1 MFIAASSVLA
11 GLSPL
16 HAQAAAPVAGSD
28 SGGQLAVQVND
39 DRMTLA
45 VAKVP
50 QVYLYGPI
58 DTAAPQRIEAMIQSH
73 KIPYGSDIYL
83 NSPGGD
89 ANAAMAL
96 GHLFRANNI
105 ATHLGTPRRSARDP
119 VMPKTSECVD
129 ACAYAYVGGVYRWG
143 PAGSD
148 RFGAR
153 PLVGD
158 APSNAGIRAYIKEM
172 GVNPLVFG
180 MAAGSEVTWLDGDQM
195 LGYGVANNG
204 RLPPT
209 AVNATANGVATLS
222 LTQTT
227 RDGEHRL
234 TLLCRPDSL
243 TVTAYYTIG
252 ADRARQ
258 IVARANQYYFEIEHQ
273 PATQRERVGISAV
286 GPSVVFS
293 QPLSMVQLNQLMSAR
308 SMSAY
313 LFDKG
318 GAVRYG
324 FWMELDPVRTNLR
337 SYSDSCQQL
346 AKQAAA
352 TTVQR

>member
-1 MFIAASSVLA
+1 MAACVWLAGIAAAYAESPAPNVASS
-11 GLSPL
+11 
-16 HAQAAAPVAGSD
+16 D
-28 SGGQLAVQVND
+28 QLNVQIND

-58 DTAAPQRIEAMIQSH
+58 DADAAQRIGALIQSH
-73 KIPYGSDIYL
+73 KIPQGSDIYL

-89 ANAAMAL
+89 ANAGMAL
-96 GHLFRANNI
+96 GRLFRANNMG
-105 ATHLGTPRRSARDP
+105 THLGTPRRNARDP
-119 VMPKTSECVD
+119 VVTKTSQCVD

-148 RFGAR
+148 RFGAKS
-153 PLVGD
+153 LAGD
-158 APSNAGIRAYIKEM
+158 AQAIAPIKAYMREM

-180 MAAGSEVTWLDGDQM
+180 MTPGGDVTWLDGDQM

-209 AVNATANGVATLS
+209 ATNTPASGTSTLS

-234 TLLCRPDSL
+234 TLLCRANSL

-252 ADRARQ
+252 TDRARQ
-258 IVARANQYYFEIEHQ
+258 VAARATQFYFEIDHQ
-273 PATQRERVGISAV
+273 PATERERVGISAV

-293 QPLSMVQLNQLMSAR
+293 QPISMVQLNQLLSAR

-313 LFDKG
+313 ASDKG

-324 FWMELDPVRTNLR
+324 FWMELDPVRSNLR
-337 SYSDSCQQL
+337 EYASSCRQM
-346 AKQAAA
+346 AGQAAPNKG
-352 TTVQR
+352 

>member
-1 MFIAASSVLA
+1 VLLAATTAGARGEEGTSV
-11 GLSPL
+11 
-16 HAQAAAPVAGSD
+16 VANSD
-28 SGGQLAVQVND
+28 QLNVQVND

-50 QVYLYGPI
+50 QVYLYGTI
-58 DTAAPQRIEAMIQSH
+58 DAGAAQRIGAMIQSH
-73 KIPYGSDIYL
+73 KIPQGSDIYL

-89 ANAAMAL
+89 AQAGMAL
-96 GHLFRANNI
+96 GRLFRANNMG
-105 ATHLGTPRRSARDP
+105 THLGTPRRTARDP
-119 VMPKTSECVD
+119 VMPKTSLCVD

-148 RFGAR
+148 RFGAKS
-153 PLVGD
+153 LAGD
-158 APSNAGIRAYIKEM
+158 ASAIAPIKAYMREM

-180 MAAGSEVTWLDGDQM
+180 MTPGGDVTWLDGDQM

-209 AVNATANGVATLS
+209 AVNNPASGVASVS

-234 TLLCRPDSL
+234 TLLCRANSL
-243 TVTAYYTIG
+243 TVTAYYTVG
-252 ADRARQ
+252 ADRAKQ
-258 IVARANQYYFEIEHQ
+258 IAARATQFYFEIDHQ
-273 PATQRERVGISAV
+273 PATQRERVGIAAV

-293 QPLSMVQLNQLMSAR
+293 QPLSMVQLNQLLSAR

-313 LFDKG
+313 LSDKG

-324 FWMELDPVRTNLR
+324 FWMELEPVRSNLR
-337 SYSDSCQQL
+337 EYASSCQQL
-346 AKQAAA
+346 ARQPGADKS
-352 TTVQR
+352 